1 MLLLAQLKWSCRR
14 GTAELDRL
22 LLNYVE
28 KHYLTATESEQQL
41 FEHLL
46 SYQDS
51 DLLRFFLDNQLPEEK
66 SLISLVEKIRT
77 TAIFHS

>member
-1 MLLLAQLKWSCRR
+1 MQSLSRLKWSCRR

-28 KHYLTATESEQQL
+28 NYYLNSSESEQQL

-51 DLLRFFLDNQLPEEK
+51 DLLHFLLDNQLPEEK
-66 SLISLVEKIRT
+66 RLIALVEKIRT
-77 TAIFHS
+77 TAVFHS